1 MNILIFLLI
10 AIKSVEFESFKINHV
25 VDLINFETNE
35 CMRNIIND
43 LKLKCRD
50 IGDLNKRFLKI
61 NFRQLALKF
70 TNCFLKNSGKP

>member
-1 MNILIFLLI
+1 
-10 AIKSVEFESFKINHV
+10 
-25 VDLINFETNE
+25 
-35 CMRNIIND
+35 MRNIIND